1 MELLARI
8 AKDRIGVLIGK
19 GGDTKRAIEEEAGCQ
34 LHIDSDSGE
43 ISAEW
48 GDDSDPIIRLKMPD
62 LIRAIGRGMSPQR
75 AIQLLDDDVHLRM
88 YDIREW
94 VGKQPNQIK
103 RMRGRVIGRGGRIPQ
118 LVEELSGVEIVVY
131 RSTILVIGEIE
142 SLAVGSAAIE
152 RLLGGAEHG
161 TVLKFLEKEKR
172 RQKIERQTLPMHKE
186 RQGTTSA
193 GFDELVPGLAAAR
206 ERRNQRRF
214 KGIQVNPEDQDA
226 ISEMMQLAED
236 ELVRY
241 EEE

>member
-1 MELLARI
+1 MGLLARI

-19 GGDTKRAIEEEAGCQ
+19 GGGTKRALEEEAGCQ

-48 GDDSDPIIRLKMPD
+48 NDESDPIIRLKMPD

-75 AIQLLDDDVHLRM
+75 AIQLLDDNVHLRM

-94 VGKQPNQIK
+94 VGRQPNQIR
-103 RMRGRVIGRGGRIPQ
+103 RMRGRVIGREGRIRE

-131 RSTILVIGEIE
+131 RSTILVVGDIE
-142 SLAVGSAAIE
+142 SLAVGSAAVE

-172 RQKIERQTLPMHKE
+172 RQKIERQTLPMHSE
-186 RQGTTSA
+186 RRATGST

-214 KGIQVNPEDQDA
+214 KGIQVDPEDEDA
-226 ISEMMQLAED
+226 VSEMMELAED
-236 ELVRY
+236 ESVRY

>member
-1 MELLARI
+1 
-8 AKDRIGVLIGK
+8 
-19 GGDTKRAIEEEAGCQ
+19 
-34 LHIDSDSGE
+34 
-43 ISAEW
+43 
-48 GDDSDPIIRLKMPD
+48 
-62 LIRAIGRGMSPQR
+62 MSPQR

-103 RMRGRVIGRGGRIPQ
+103 RMRGRVIGRDGRIRE

-131 RSTILVIGEIE
+131 RSTILVIGDIE

-172 RQKIERQTLPMHKE
+172 RQKIERQTLPMHSE
-186 RQGTTSA
+186 RQGTSSA

>member
-43 ISAEW
+43 ISVEW

-103 RMRGRVIGRGGRIPQ
+103 RMRGRLIGRDGRIRE
-118 LVEELSGVEIVVY
+118 LIEELSGVEIVVY
-131 RSTILVIGEIE
+131 RSTILVIGDIE

-172 RQKIERQTLPMHKE
+172 RQKIERQTLPMHSE
-186 RQGTTSA
+186 RQTTSSA

>member
-43 ISAEW
+43 ISAHW
-48 GDDSDPIIRLKMPD
+48 NDDSDPIIRLKMPD
-62 LIRAIGRGMSPQR
+62 LIRAIGRGMSPNR
-75 AIQLLDDDVHLRM
+75 AIQLLDDNVHLRM

-94 VGKQPNQIK
+94 VGRQPNQIR
-103 RMRGRVIGRGGRIPQ
+103 RMRGRVIGRDGRIRE

-131 RSTILVIGEIE
+131 RSTILVVGDIE
-142 SLAVGSAAIE
+142 SLSVGSAAVE

-172 RQKIERQTLPMHKE
+172 RQKIERQTLPTHSE
-186 RQGTTSA
+186 RRTTSST

-214 KGIQVNPEDQDA
+214 KGIQVNPEDEGAVSD
-226 ISEMMQLAED
+226 MMELAED
-236 ELVRY
+236 ESVRY